1 MNTFKR
7 DYRDERGSILI
18 MAMIFA
24 TIAAIGIG
32 SYIRLAATEMRMA
45 HTQFYS
51 NASLNLAEAG
61 IEEALFAINRK
72 DWSGQGWGAGPTSQD
87 REKRFENIDLGAGAN
102 GEFIVRV
109 LRYTSGDPTVI
120 AEGRVFAS
128 GGRTISKQIE
138 TQLRRRSP
146 FANGI
151 TSRNGITLKG
161 NSVYIAS
168 YLSSDPLGVI
178 RDNGSIAS
186 VQVVDEAVDIGNAE
200 IRGWVATGGGDPRWR
215 NNATVGSFDTPSGTV
230 DENHISK
237 DFTSSFPETE
247 VPSPD
252 TSPFVYA
259 GEGEIGDP
267 DFHQYWT
274 ANTVHRSGSGS
285 TLTIR
290 GHVTMVVDNDFTI
303 AGTGGSQGVVIE
315 EGASLTL
322 YVGGDVSVSGNGI
335 VNDPGTP
342 RSLQIYGFGDS
353 ISEWSLGGTANLFAA
368 VYAPNANID
377 LRGTSEFRGAVVGN
391 QVELNG
397 NTYFLY
403 DEDLTDLFTEER
415 FAMSRWRELY
425 GSDRHSL

>member
-1 MNTFKR
+1 MNTLKR
-7 DYRDERGSILI
+7 DYRNERGSILI

-61 IEEALFAINRK
+61 IEEALYAINRK
-72 DWSGQGWGAGPTSQD
+72 DWSGQGWGSGPTSQD

-109 LRYTSGDPTVI
+109 LRHTSGDPTVI
-120 AEGRVFAS
+120 AEGRVFTS

-151 TSRNGITLKG
+151 TSRYGIILKG
-161 NSVYIAS
+161 NNVFIAS
-168 YLSSDPLGVI
+168 YQSSDPLGVL

-186 VQVVDEAVDIGNAE
+186 VLVLDEAIDIGNAE

-215 NNATVGSFDTPSGTV
+215 SNATVGSFDTPDGTV
-230 DENHISK
+230 DPDHISK
-237 DFTSSFPETE
+237 DFTSSFPEME

-267 DFHQYWT
+267 DYHQYWT
-274 ANTVHRSGSGS
+274 ADTVHRSGAGS
-285 TLTIR
+285 TLRIR
-290 GHVTMVVDNDFTI
+290 GHVTMVVDNNFSI
-303 AGTGGSQGVVIE
+303 GGNGGVVIE

-322 YVGGDVSVSGNGI
+322 YVGGDVSVAGNGI

-342 RSLQIYGFGDS
+342 RSLQIYGFGDA
-353 ISEWSLGGTANLFAA
+353 ISDWSLGGTANLFAA
-368 VYAPNANID
+368 IYAPNARID
-377 LRGTSEFRGAVVGN
+377 IRGTSEFRGAVVGY

-415 FAMSRWRELY
+415 FAMSQWRELY

>member
-1 MNTFKR
+1 MKTNKR
-7 DYRDERGSILI
+7 DYRDDRGSILI

-45 HTQFYS
+45 NTQFYS

-61 IEEALFAINRK
+61 IEEALYAINRK
-72 DWSGQGWGAGPTSQD
+72 EWSGQGWGTGPTSQD
-87 REKRFENIDLGAGAN
+87 REKRFENVDLGAGAN

-109 LRYTSGDPTVI
+109 LGYRSGDPTVI
-120 AEGRVFAS
+120 AEGRVFSS
-128 GGRTISKQIE
+128 GGRMISKQIE

-151 TSRNGITLKG
+151 TSRYGIILKG
-161 NSVYIAS
+161 NNVFIAS
-168 YLSSDPLGVI
+168 YISSDPSGVL

-186 VQVVDEAVDIGNAE
+186 VLVVDEAIDIGNAE

-215 NNATVGSFDTPSGTV
+215 PNATVGSFDTPNGVV
-230 DENHISK
+230 DPEHISK

-247 VPSPD
+247 VPSPELV
-252 TSPFVYA
+252 PLVYSN
-259 GEGEIGDP
+259 ELSEIGDP
-267 DFHQYWT
+267 LFHQYWI
-274 ANTVHRSGSGS
+274 ADSVHRSGAGS
-285 TLTIR
+285 ELRIR
-290 GHVTMVVDNDFTI
+290 GHVTMVVDSNFTI
-303 AGTGGSQGVVIE
+303 GGNGGVVIE

-322 YVGGDVSVSGNGI
+322 YVGGNVSVAGNGI

-342 RSLQIYGFGDS
+342 RSLQIYGYGDA
-353 ISEWSLGGTANLFAA
+353 ISDWSLGGTANLFAA
-368 VYAPNANID
+368 VYAPNARID
-377 LRGTSEFRGAVVGN
+377 IRGTSEFRGAVVGY

-403 DEDLTDLFTEER
+403 DEDLADLFTEER
-415 FAMSRWRELY
+415 YAMARWRELY